1 MTSAKAKKTLQQHAD
16 PVRAKH
22 SLRFFKTAKGEYGEG
37 DKFIGVTM
45 PMLRKL
51 AKDFIQLEL
60 RQIEKLLHSKIHE
73 ERMLALLILMLQFN
87 AAKKQENNQQQ
98 IIIYNYYLSQVD
110 YINNWDLVDVTCRDI
125 VGGFLLDK
133 PKKHKDMLIKLSKS
147 TDLWEKRIAIVST
160 WQFIRE
166 QQFDYTL
173 RISKI
178 LLLDEHDLIH
188 KAVGWMLREVGK
200 RDLHALM
207 PFLQQYYKKMP
218 RTMLRYA
225 IEKLDEKLR
234 QDFLKGRI

>member
-1 MTSAKAKKTLQQHAD
+1 MSPANAKKALQQYAD
-16 PVRAKH
+16 PIRAKH

-51 AKDFIQLEL
+51 AKEFIQLEL
-60 RQIEKLLHSKIHE
+60 KQIEKLLHSKIHE

-87 AAKKQENNQQQ
+87 VAKKQENNQQQ
-98 IIIYNYYLSQVD
+98 KIIYEYYLSQID

-133 PKKHKDMLIKLSKS
+133 PKKHKDLLIKLSKS
-147 TDLWEKRIAIVST
+147 SDLWKKRIAIIST

-166 QQFDYTL
+166 HQFDYTL
-173 RISKI
+173 RISKT
-178 LLLDEHDLIH
+178 LLQDEHDLIH

-200 RDLHALM
+200 RDLQILM
-207 PFLQQYYKKMP
+207 QFLQLHYKKMP

-225 IEKLDEKLR
+225 IEKLDEGLR
-234 QDFLKGRI
+234 QDFLKGHI